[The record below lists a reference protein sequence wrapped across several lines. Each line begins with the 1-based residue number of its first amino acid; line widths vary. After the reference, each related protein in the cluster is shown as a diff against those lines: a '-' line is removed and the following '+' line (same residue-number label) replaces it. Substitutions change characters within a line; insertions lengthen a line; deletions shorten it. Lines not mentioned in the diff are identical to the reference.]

1 MKRLC
6 GYVVAGVALL
16 LAIAWFSGF
25 RVNVT
30 PSLPLGIY
38 RLAESPA
45 KPGVPA
51 FFCLDS
57 PDFIRLAEERGY
69 AGAGFCPGGLRPL
82 GKEVYGLPGD
92 RIGFDQGLITVNSQ
106 ALPGSL
112 AKDKD
117 RQGRAMPASLLRP
130 GIIPKGKAL
139 MLSLHHKGSFDSRY
153 FGLVPLA
160 ALRPMEPVI
169 TWNN

>member
-1 MKRLC
+1 VKRLC
-6 GYVVAGVALL
+6 GYAVAGVALL
-16 LAIAWFSGF
+16 LAVSWLSGF

-38 RLAESPA
+38 RLADAPA
-45 KPGVPA
+45 RKSPA
-51 FFCLDS
+51 FFCLES
-57 PDFIRLAEERGY
+57 NEYIRLAEERGY
-69 AGAGFCPGGLRPL
+69 AGSGFCPGGLRPL

-92 RIGFDQGLITVNSQ
+92 AVGFDHGLITVNGQ
-106 ALPGSL
+106 ALPGST

-130 GIIPKGKAL
+130 GLIPKGKAL
-139 MLSLHHKGSFDSRY
+139 MLSLHHSGSFDSRY